1 MVDLTRGPVEL
12 AVGLTRSS
20 KPGSNS
26 KKEHDGGDGSIAVVI
41 NRNDGTGLF
50 TVPELVPFDAG
61 SIRETE
67 TGDFNGD
74 GVADLVVAG
83 PTGVSGYDSNP

>member
-1 MVDLTRGPVEL
+1 MTRG
-12 AVGLTRSS
+12 S
-20 KPGSNS
+20 KRGPNS
-26 KKEHDGGDGSIAVVI
+26 KKEYDGGDGSTAVVI

-50 TVPELVPFDAG
+50 TVPELLPFHAG

-74 GVADLVVAG
+74 GVADSSSPAQPAFAATI
-83 PTGVSGYDSNP
+83 PTRRHAS